1 MADISNVNDNGNS
14 NNLSDLND
22 DEINIEIKSN
32 EIVKVPELGEVTLD
46 VKALQRFVQ
55 KLDSDDEVTDFTDK
69 ALGKHL
75 RKILPELN
83 GNHDKS
89 GKEKILKQLLQLY
102 QSNDNWKIEIDPR
115 KKEDSER
122 KELESQ
128 IVSLELEW
136 NEKSSLLDN
145 AFRRR
150 NALSLDETKKLVNE
164 VTELGDKLAEM
175 KQKYDNMQND
185 SIMQQYRATFEAAK
199 KKVAGINNKNK
210 NRNQRMND
218 SEIPFTNSRIS
229 GISNKDVSKKEV
241 QPTNYGVLGTQ
252 RLISR
257 FSNLLSGQR
266 ILINNNDD
274 PSNHAKVRSAISE
287 SVGDPNGV
295 GYHFHGGYDDHSF
308 GNQNY
313 NNKRHGSQDYGNQYY
328 LNDNERYK
336 EKLMVKTLTT
346 LKYDKVYDGTE
357 NLWVWWMKF
366 EHWCDALGL

>member
-1 MADISNVNDNGNS
+1 MSSDMHKRKSHGNQGGIKMADISNVNDNGNS

-241 QPTNYGVLGTQ
+241 QPEHNLVEKETQKVCHSHHSENSRGGVL
-252 RLISR
+252 R
-257 FSNLLSGQR
+257 
-266 ILINNNDD
+266 
-274 PSNHAKVRSAISE
+274 
-287 SVGDPNGV
+287 
-295 GYHFHGGYDDHSF
+295 
-308 GNQNY
+308 
-313 NNKRHGSQDYGNQYY
+313 
-328 LNDNERYK
+328 
-336 EKLMVKTLTT
+336 
-346 LKYDKVYDGTE
+346 
-357 NLWVWWMKF
+357 
-366 EHWCDALGL
+366 